1 MLIALTIMIF
11 LILVV
16 VSLHYNEHARQLVK
30 IKNALEKQNELLEDQ
45 NKYSRDYDILEELK
59 KIQFNTNR

>member
-16 VSLHYNEHARQLVK
+16 VSLHYNDHAKELYK
-30 IKNALEKQNELLEDQ
+30 IKNELEIQKKYNEMI
-45 NKYSRDYDILEELK
+45 KYTHYDILEELK
-59 KIQFNTNR
+59 KIPKQVKY